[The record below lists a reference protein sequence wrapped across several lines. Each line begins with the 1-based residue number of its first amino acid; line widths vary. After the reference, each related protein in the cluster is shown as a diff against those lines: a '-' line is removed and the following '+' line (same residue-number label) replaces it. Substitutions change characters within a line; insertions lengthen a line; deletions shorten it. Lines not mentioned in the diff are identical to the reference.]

1 VATHEFRYDYA
12 QFCKAL
18 GKRIKELRKERGLT
32 HRALVAEYGFHLT
45 QIARIERG
53 DPLSVPTLLRLA
65 ETFQIRVEDM
75 IANIGVVRGSR
86 KGAPSRKE

>member
-1 VATHEFRYDYA
+1 MHRFRYDYV

-18 GKRIKELRKERGLT
+18 GRRIKELRKERGLT

-53 DPLSVPTLLRLA
+53 DPLSIPTLLRLA
-65 ETFQIRVEDM
+65 ETFQIHVEDL
-75 IANIGVVRGSR
+75 IAGIGLVESSK
-86 KGAPSRKE
+86 KGPTSGKK